1 MFDMKVKLTFAG
13 LETVINESDLPM
25 AEGEYVDIG
34 FGGCMM
40 VQFIKTNGD
49 IIPTNAVNGW
59 GNNCFEEVKGEEL
72 TLKKLD

>member
-1 MFDMKVKLTFAG
+1 MTVKLTFAG
-13 LETVINESDLPM
+13 LETVINESDLPK
-25 AEGEYVDIG
+25 AEGEYVDIY

-40 VQFIKTNGD
+40 VQFTKTNGGL
-49 IIPTNAVNGW
+49 IPTNAVNGW